1 MTTHRRASNGRPVA
15 SSSRRFG
22 DFFTSVASSSR
33 SHKLQLNRGE
43 YRHDLA
49 ARCLFFAN
57 RGEFRTGDVDE
68 IMNKA
73 SCLSLLSNAV
83 LVWNSKRIE
92 EIVGRLRV
100 DANDVRDSDLARVS
114 PLMFAHVI
122 PNGTYRFDSASD
134 QTEPDA
140 RLALH

>member
-1 MTTHRRASNGRPVA
+1 MQ
-15 SSSRRFG
+15 
-22 DFFTSVASSSR
+22 
-33 SHKLQLNRGE
+33 LQLNRGE
-43 YRHDLA
+43 SRHDLA

-92 EIVGRLRV
+92 EIVARLRV
-100 DANDVRDSDLARVS
+100 DENDVRDSDLARVS
-114 PLMFAHVI
+114 PLMFAHII
-122 PNGTYRFDSASD
+122 PNGTYRFDGALEHAD
-134 QTEPDA
+134 PGE
-140 RLALH
+140 RLALG

>member
-1 MTTHRRASNGRPVA
+1 
-15 SSSRRFG
+15 
-22 DFFTSVASSSR
+22 
-33 SHKLQLNRGE
+33 
-43 YRHDLA
+43 
-49 ARCLFFAN
+49 
-57 RGEFRTGDVDE
+57 
-68 IMNKA
+68 MNKA

>member
-1 MTTHRRASNGRPVA
+1 
-15 SSSRRFG
+15 
-22 DFFTSVASSSR
+22 
-33 SHKLQLNRGE
+33 
-43 YRHDLA
+43 
-49 ARCLFFAN
+49 
-57 RGEFRTGDVDE
+57 
-68 IMNKA
+68 MNKA

-100 DANDVRDSDLARVS
+100 DANEVSDSDLARLS

-122 PNGTYRFDSASD
+122 PNGTYRFDNASD
-134 QTEPDA
+134 QTGLEA